1 VYVQGGYTMTTIKSP
16 DFTDKELEH
25 ISSFCRSGEKDSCF
39 YCKEIM
45 QKINFYFQ
53 QKAAMGSKT
62 S

>member
-1 VYVQGGYTMTTIKSP
+1 MTTIKSP